1 MFFYIIRVYSSCIIV
16 IYHRTVWNI
25 QSLTFRNIQKYAIY
39 FLSVSRYCTY
49 TLKFFI
55 SIIHIKF
62 QTITLQRFY
71 NFYVARTNFLYI
83 HFTIRKILRLIFL
96 KHTYKLKFFDEK
108 LFVKI
113 HNSILIFWFSH
124 FHLDISST
132 FVITFYHLNIIRF
145 NSYDKINFTI

>member
-39 FLSVSRYCTY
+39 FLFHDTAH

-71 NFYVARTNFLYI
+71 NFYVARTNLLYI

-113 HNSILIFWFSH
+113 HNSILIFLIFAFSPGYIIYIRYH
-124 FHLDISST
+124 VLSS
-132 FVITFYHLNIIRF
+132 
-145 NSYDKINFTI
+145 

>member
-1 MFFYIIRVYSSCIIV
+1 MHKEFFPYVLLYNTSLYNSSCIIV
-16 IYHRTVWNI
+16 ICHRTVWNI

-39 FLSVSRYCTY
+39 FLFHDTAH

-71 NFYVARTNFLYI
+71 NFYVARTNLLYI

-96 KHTYKLKFFDEK
+96 KYIQIEILRWKAICKNTQFD
-108 LFVKI
+108 I
-113 HNSILIFWFSH
+113 NILIFPFSPGYIIYIRYH
-124 FHLDISST
+124 VLSS
-132 FVITFYHLNIIRF
+132 
-145 NSYDKINFTI
+145 

>member
-1 MFFYIIRVYSSCIIV
+1 MYNCYLPSNSLKYSIS
-16 IYHRTVWNI
+16 NI
-25 QSLTFRNIQKYAIY
+25 SKYSKICNLFSLFHDTAH
-39 FLSVSRYCTY
+39 
-49 TLKFFI
+49 TLKIFI

-71 NFYVARTNFLYI
+71 NFYVVRTNLLYI

-124 FHLDISST
+124 FHLDISSI